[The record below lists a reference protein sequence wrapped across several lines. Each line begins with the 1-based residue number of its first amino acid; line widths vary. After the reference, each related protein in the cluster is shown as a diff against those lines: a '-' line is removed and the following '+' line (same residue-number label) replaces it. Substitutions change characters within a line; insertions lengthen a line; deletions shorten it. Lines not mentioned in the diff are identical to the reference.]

1 MKILVIGGLDISLL
15 NFRGALLQAMRN
27 SGHDV
32 SAAAPSGT
40 SNVPEKLSA
49 MGVHFVPVPLAR
61 TGLNPWADA
70 LSLLRLKS
78 LIRRKQP
85 DLVLSYTIKPVI
97 YGSLAASWAGVPRIY
112 ALITGLGAA
121 FCTGGLKGRF
131 LRFIAVKMYRLSLAR
146 CTKVLVQNKEIAELF
161 IREGI
166 VVADKVIIVPGSGVD
181 IAHFSSSPLPDSPLV
196 FLLLARMLRDKGVE
210 EFVAAARLVKKEIP
224 QARFLLV
231 GDIDPNP
238 AAISAKQLDQ
248 WNQEGVVEYRPAIA
262 DVRPLLC
269 ACSVYVLPSYH
280 EGLPRSVLEAM
291 STGRPII
298 TTDTIGC
305 RETIFEAKP
314 GEISGQG
321 IKRGLNGFLV
331 PVRRVEPLAAVMI
344 QLARDRAMA
353 VAMGRASRI
362 IAEQYLNTQLV
373 NQQMLKAMNLVL
385 TPTNGSLPAP
395 HL

>member
-27 SGHDV
+27 SGHEV

-40 SNVPEKLSA
+40 SDVPEKLRA

-121 FCTGGLKGRF
+121 FYTGGPKGRF

-146 CTKVLVQNKEIAELF
+146 CTTVLVQNEEIAELF

-166 VVADKVIIVPGSGVD
+166 VAADKVIIVPGSGVD
-181 IAHFSSSPLPDSPLV
+181 TAHFSSSPLPDSPLV

-238 AAISAKQLDQ
+238 AAISSKQLDQ
-248 WNQEGVVEYRPAIA
+248 WNQQGVVEYRRAIA
-262 DVRPLLC
+262 DVRPVLS

-305 RETIFEAKP
+305 RETIFEAKS

-321 IKRGLNGFLV
+321 IKRGLN
-331 PVRRVEPLAAVMI
+331 
-344 QLARDRAMA
+344 
-353 VAMGRASRI
+353 
-362 IAEQYLNTQLV
+362 
-373 NQQMLKAMNLVL
+373 
-385 TPTNGSLPAP
+385 
-395 HL
+395 